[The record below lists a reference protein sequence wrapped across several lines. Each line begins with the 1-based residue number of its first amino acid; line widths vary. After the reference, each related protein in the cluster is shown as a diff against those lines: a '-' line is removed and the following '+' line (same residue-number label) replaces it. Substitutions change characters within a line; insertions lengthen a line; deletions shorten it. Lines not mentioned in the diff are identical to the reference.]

1 MCCSKKKVAE
11 KIYMYIETNKLKN
24 DVYKLKNP
32 ISNTDGSLHL
42 LDPCSFFLHTS
53 IIYMWIDRCVFTDRS
68 Y

>member
-1 MCCSKKKVAE
+1 
-11 KIYMYIETNKLKN
+11 MYIETNKLKN